1 MASFIISYDIPSN
14 RDYQSLIDTIK
25 HYGTWAHI
33 TQSTWAIVTDSTA
46 SEIRNAL
53 NAYIPE
59 GGRLLVVQSANIAAW
74 NNVMCSNDW
83 LKKNI

>member
-1 MASFIISYDIPSN
+1 MASFIISYDIPNSN
-14 RDYQSLIDTIK
+14 EQGLIERIK
-25 HYGTWAHI
+25 RFGTWAHI
-33 TQSTWAIVTDSTA
+33 THSTWAIVTDSTA
-46 SEIRNAL
+46 SEIRDSL
-53 NAYIPE
+53 NDFIPT